1 MGSALFKVSHG
12 NTSAQATI
20 NKAEREQYIKG
31 AFEVNCLD
39 WVAGKN
45 VLLVDD
51 VFTTVAMAN
60 EATKTLKTA
69 RAGKNY
75 IYTLGRVIVVKGL
88 GS

>member
-1 MGSALFKVSHG
+1 
-12 NTSAQATI
+12 
-20 NKAEREQYIKG
+20 
-31 AFEVNCLD
+31 
-39 WVAGKN
+39 
-45 VLLVDD
+45 LLVDD
-51 VFTTVAMAN
+51 VFTNVAMAN